1 MPTLR
6 FDWHGS
12 GESAGEDSDPARVLA
27 WLESLR
33 GAIQRLRDET
43 GVSEIVL
50 VGLRMGATLAAL
62 IAEERDD
69 IQGLALLAPVV
80 SGKAYVREMRALAAF
95 GLAGIKNGLDKGQQ
109 PESAQAES
117 SGDIEAAGFVLS
129 ARTADDLRGLDLL
142 QAPRRRPA
150 GRVLL
155 MHRPDAPSD
164 PRLAARL
171 EELGAEVA
179 ESDIPDYGE
188 WVCDSEWS
196 TAPRIAFDRLVAWL
210 KEGARERPLQLA
222 MPVPARVLLSG
233 AVEEL
238 IALSG
243 RAGLVATAC
252 TPTAIP
258 AASGTESDR
267 PALLFL
273 NTGWYARMGANRI
286 AVTLARRYAAQ
297 GFASMRLDLAGVGDS
312 DVAQEAGSLVYNLKS
327 CADVTAAIDWLEARG
342 HKRVVVFGMCS
353 GAYLG
358 FQAAQRDKRIV
369 GQVLVNPQR
378 FEWTQTDS
386 IELVNRL
393 TGRAARHLLQDGLR
407 AVLRPGK
414 LGRLLSG
421 DPATWRM
428 ARAVGERTLNAI
440 RRRVSS
446 TTPDTT
452 VAREMRRLFQRGVK
466 TLLVFSAGDAGLAEC
481 AEQFGETMELL
492 NADANLR
499 FEIIEGATHTLAERR
514 SRAVLE
520 RLLDAFLKPWAAAA
534 TEEAKAA

>member
-12 GESAGEDSDPARVLA
+12 GESAGEDGDPARVLA

-33 GAIQRLRDET
+33 GAIQRLRDDT

-50 VGLRMGATLAAL
+50 VGLRMGATMAAL
-62 IAEERDD
+62 VAEEMND

-95 GLAGIKNGLDKGQQ
+95 GLAGIKNGLDKKQ
-109 PESAQAES
+109 PEAAQAES
-117 SGDIEAAGFVLS
+117 NGDIEAAGFVLS

-142 QAPRRRPA
+142 QTLRRRPA

-155 MHRPDAPSD
+155 MHRPDAPTD

-171 EELGAEVA
+171 KELGAEVA

-210 KEGARERPLQLA
+210 RDGARERPLQLA
-222 MPVPARVLLSG
+222 LPAPARVRLPG
-233 AVEEL
+233 AVEES
-238 IALSG
+238 IALVG
-243 RAGLVATAC
+243 RADLVATAC
-252 TPTAIP
+252 TPSETA
-258 AASGTESDR
+258 ADADR

-297 GFASMRLDLAGVGDS
+297 GFTSLRLDLAGVGDS
-312 DVAQEAGSLVYNLKS
+312 EAASDTTGETGSLVYNLKS
-327 CADVTAAIDWLEARG
+327 CTDVVAALDWLEARG

-358 FQAAQRDKRIV
+358 FQAAQRDTRIV

-386 IELVNRL
+386 IELVNRV
-393 TGRAARHLLQDGLR
+393 TGQAARHLLRDGLR
-407 AVLRPGK
+407 AVMRPGK

-421 DPATWRM
+421 DPAAWRM
-428 ARAVGERTLNAI
+428 ARAVGERTMNAL

-446 TTPDTT
+446 TTPDTA
-452 VAREMRRLFQRGVK
+452 VARDMRMLFQRGVK

-481 AEQFGETMELL
+481 AHQFGEELELL
-492 NADANLR
+492 NADVNLG

-514 SRAVLE
+514 SRAALE
-520 RLLDAFLKPWAAAA
+520 RLLDAFLAPWVAAVSQG
-534 TEEAKAA
+534 AKAA

>member
-33 GAIQRLRDET
+33 GAVQRLRDDT

-62 IAEERDD
+62 IAEEMDD

-95 GLAGIKNGLDKGQQ
+95 GLAGIKNGLDKAQ

-117 SGDIEAAGFVLS
+117 NGDIEAAGFVLS
-129 ARTADDLRGLDLL
+129 ARTADDLRGLDLV
-142 QAPRRRPA
+142 QALRRRPA

-179 ESDIPDYGE
+179 QSDIPDYGE

-210 KEGARERPLQLA
+210 REGARERPLQLT
-222 MPVPARVLLSG
+222 MPAPARVLLSG
-233 AVEEL
+233 AVEES

-252 TPTAIP
+252 IPAAIP
-258 AASGTESDR
+258 AAPGTEADR

-312 DVAQEAGSLVYNLKS
+312 EVAQEAGSLVYNLKS
-327 CADVTAAIDWLEARG
+327 CADVVAALDWLEARG

-393 TGRAARHLLQDGLR
+393 TGRATLHLLQDGLR

-428 ARAVGERTLNAI
+428 ARAVGERTMNAI
-440 RRRVSS
+440 RRRFSS
-446 TTPDTT
+446 TTADTL
-452 VAREMRRLFQRGVK
+452 VARDMRGLLQRGVK

-481 AEQFGETMELL
+481 AQQFGEDMELL
-492 NADANLR
+492 NADVNLG
-499 FEIIEGATHTLAERR
+499 FEIIEDATHTLAERR
-514 SRAVLE
+514 SRAALE
-520 RLLDAFLKPWAAAA
+520 RLLDSFLKPWAAAA